1 MQQATTARAFLRR
14 LHPWLGK
21 AVHPRWS
28 MRRSLYQSE
37 FDALLRAL
45 AGHQGRIPPE
55 LSLRLEGFLG
65 RLYREWFP
73 RTWRHDPTYTEI
85 VADFRW
91 WLGMAE
97 RWAEPPARPARGR
110 RRVEPRVDQ
119 PKRLLSMLG
128 LPATCTA
135 GQFTAAWRRF
145 LKRNH
150 PDLNPDQTPDERRR
164 FAEAVGL
171 WRR

>member
-14 LHPWLGK
+14 LHPWIGK
-21 AVHPRWS
+21 AVHPRWTT
-28 MRRSLYQSE
+28 RRSLFQSE
-37 FDALLRAL
+37 FDGLLRAL
-45 AGHQGRIPPE
+45 AAHQGRIPPE
-55 LSLRLEGFLG
+55 LSLRLEAFLG

-73 RTWRHDPTYTEI
+73 RTWRRDPTYAEV

-97 RWAEPPARPARGR
+97 RWSDPPARPTRPR
-110 RRVEPRVDQ
+110 RRAAPRVDQ
-119 PKRLLSMLG
+119 PKRLLRLLG
-128 LPATCTA
+128 LPLTCSV
-135 GQFTAAWRRF
+135 GEFTAAWRRF